1 MRFTVV
7 IKTSEEENTIHPLA
21 GCRKSSSQERHI
33 WPGFLKQLNGEVL
46 IWLDM
51 HCPYLQKEA
60 PKHGCHGFTPSQ
72 KSQTPVVTLN
82 LVPWL
87 PMYQYGSAYFLSQCT
102 CESTV
107 SPCPSTFLHVRRPS
121 KRREWR
127 RAVSAS
133 CCEES
138 TFQQVTVVITGA
150 KALYDWM
157 ISSWSSKIHLLIMQ
171 VKRLALAWMYY
182 WLHEQLFHSRS
193 KLFQSCDICKS
204 GSKPLIHLWIFNV
217 SRIWQVSDTKNWSRR
232 RTSFKHAFAGCKIS
246 RLHCQNM
253 LKDLDLLWYIDT
265 PSAAPFP
272 APLVASLQFSR
283 RPVGCPEP
291 TQCRIRFLMTSH
303 HMSAQYHSAQYH
315 EMCCW
320 GRHAQWSRL
329 ADIIAAQGKN
339 STVMDQSAF
348 VRKRPT
354 IVFWVRQLE
363 SRSVDLNW
371 ILMGLILYNVWIC
384 LELSGYPLQTDPYP
398 KASRSNPPSGHELTP
413 PPSAWRSPSTAF
425 QSWEPPGA
433 GRRWGNGNW
442 QIERAK

>member
-1 MRFTVV
+1 MNNC
-7 IKTSEEENTIHPLA
+7 SIH
-21 GCRKSSSQERHI
+21 
-33 WPGFLKQLNGEVL
+33 
-46 IWLDM
+46 
-51 HCPYLQKEA
+51 
-60 PKHGCHGFTPSQ
+60 
-72 KSQTPVVTLN
+72 
-82 LVPWL
+82 
-87 PMYQYGSAYFLSQCT
+87 
-102 CESTV
+102 
-107 SPCPSTFLHVRRPS
+107 
-121 KRREWR
+121 
-127 RAVSAS
+127 
-133 CCEES
+133 
-138 TFQQVTVVITGA
+138 
-150 KALYDWM
+150 
-157 ISSWSSKIHLLIMQ
+157 
-171 VKRLALAWMYY
+171 
-182 WLHEQLFHSRS
+182 
-193 KLFQSCDICKS
+193 FQSCFKVVISVSLDPSHWFIFESSMFLEYGKYLILRIEAAGEHPS
-204 GSKPLIHLWIFNV
+204 NMPLQAARFQDCIV
-217 SRIWQVSDTKNWSRR
+217 KTCQKNS
-232 RTSFKHAFAGCKIS
+232 
-246 RLHCQNM
+246 
-253 LKDLDLLWYIDT
+253 KDLVLWYIDT

-303 HMSAQYHSAQYH
+303 HMSAQSHSAQYH

-329 ADIIAAQGKN
+329 ADTIAAQGKN